1 ASAEAVEAEAAAK
14 AKAEPAVKRI
24 EPNVVRPARGP
35 AVRETE
41 EEKEAAK
48 VKRAAAR
55 PAPKPAATRREE
67 PRRRAGKMSIVQA
80 LDENAGERMR
90 SLAAVKR
97 AREKEKRA
105 QQAQQDPARVI
116 RDVIIPE
123 SITVQELAS
132 RMAERSTD
140 VIKAL
145 MKMGI
150 MATINERLD
159 PDTAEL
165 IVNEFGHRLR
175 RARDS
180 DSALGLKGD
189 EQ

>member
-1 ASAEAVEAEAAAK
+1 
-14 AKAEPAVKRI
+14 
-24 EPNVVRPARGP
+24 
-35 AVRETE
+35 
-41 EEKEAAK
+41 
-48 VKRAAAR
+48 
-55 PAPKPAATRREE
+55 
-67 PRRRAGKMSIVQA
+67 
-80 LDENAGERMR
+80 
-90 SLAAVKR
+90 AVKR

-140 VIKAL
+140 VIKSL

-159 PDTAEL
+159 QDTAEL
-165 IVNEFGHRLR
+165 IVTEFGHRLKR
-175 RARDS
+175 VSEADIE
-180 DSALGLKGD
+180 LGLEGLEDDPASLLPRPPVVTLMGHVDHGKTSLLDATRQTYVAVHEAGGIPQHIGAYQVTRPNGQKITFID
-189 EQ
+189 TPGHASFS

>member
-1 ASAEAVEAEAAAK
+1 MSSDPRAAQPWAEVED
-14 AKAEPAVKRI
+14 
-24 EPNVVRPARGP
+24 
-35 AVRETE
+35 E
-41 EEKEAAK
+41 EEPSSK
-48 VKRAAAR
+48 VKRPSLR
-55 PAPKPAATRREE
+55 TPAKPLAPRREE
-67 PRRRAGKMSIVQA
+67 PRRRAARCSSSQA

-123 SITVQELAS
+123 SITVHGTGS

-165 IVNEFGHRLR
+165 IVNEFGHRPAPR
-175 RARDS
+175 VSDS
-180 DSALGLKGD
+180 DIELGLKATSTIRRC
-189 EQ
+189 